1 MDQPEGLP
9 VPGISNP
16 ISSVPLWNQDSKEW
30 LEPIFDFAD
39 QHLQDGG
46 ALIIIHPFRLSTKS
60 NILGYCKSYGFEIR
74 KEWWGMNRLHL
85 TSAVHPTST
94 VSSKLCLVFWFGF
107 DIKDLHTWFD
117 YPWTLSFLSNIVV
130 RMPDHEIWHLFGGE
144 ESFRGSQ
151 FYIFFSANSCSWPPR
166 SRRCQRWHPHEPGH
180 ERWSAHEWQ
189 FALARPSG
197 EVRLAH
203 ADAYRSVYLSWG
215 SRGWLHCSHWWVFST

>member
-1 MDQPEGLP
+1 MVSSPFIFVSEIVAFLTSIELLYHQHSSDKNRLHKGSSVNHPCVDLILVDQPEGLP

-16 ISSVPLWNQDSKEW
+16 LSAVPLWNQDSKEW

-94 VSSKLCLVFWFGF
+94 VSSNSALSLSIV
-107 DIKDLHTWFD
+107 
-117 YPWTLSFLSNIVV
+117 TL
-130 RMPDHEIWHLFGGE
+130 
-144 ESFRGSQ
+144 
-151 FYIFFSANSCSWPPR
+151 
-166 SRRCQRWHPHEPGH
+166 
-180 ERWSAHEWQ
+180 
-189 FALARPSG
+189 
-197 EVRLAH
+197 
-203 ADAYRSVYLSWG
+203 
-215 SRGWLHCSHWWVFST
+215 